1 MPKSEKRRGSP
12 DQVLKEALKEKDF
25 LVKEVHH
32 RVRNNL
38 QLIISLLDLQAS
50 FLNDAKQCAAF
61 KESQNRIKALYFI
74 YDTIDRTEDASRLD
88 CRQFLDRLFES
99 LFLTYGVKSLASRL
113 KVADDTQVSPASAS
127 LVGLILNEL
136 ISNSIQHAFPGG
148 RTGSIEVDMRP
159 NGANTAVT
167 LRDDGIGLAVGFDFM
182 NSQTLGFQLVTK
194 LVGQL
199 KGSIDQLAGP
209 GTAFL
214 IQFPSAD

>member
-1 MPKSEKRRGSP
+1 MPKNEQRKGSP
-12 DQVLKEALKEKDF
+12 DQVLKKALKEKDF

-61 KESQNRIKALYFI
+61 KDSQHRIKALYLV

-99 LFLTYGVKSLASRL
+99 LFATYGVKNLATRL
-113 KVADDTQVSPASAS
+113 KIAEDTQVSPATAS
-127 LVGLILNEL
+127 LFGLILNEL
-136 ISNSIQHAFPGG
+136 ISNSILHAFPGG
-148 RTGSIEVDMRP
+148 RTGSIEVDIRP
-159 NGANTAVT
+159 TGANTAVT
-167 LRDDGIGLAVGFDFM
+167 LRDDGIGLPVDFDFR
-182 NSQTLGFQLVTK
+182 NSQSLGFQLLTK

-209 GTAFL
+209 GAAFL